1 MGLAARKQTAKFT
14 YSDYLSWDDS
24 ERWEIIYGGAYNMSP
39 APDTIHQLISME
51 LAFQLRSQLKEKS
64 CQVIPAPFDVRLPV
78 ENQTGDDIENVV
90 QPDISVVCDPGKL
103 DEKGCLGA
111 PDLIIEILSPSTY
124 RKDRMEKFFL
134 YEHLGVKEYWLVSP
148 GEKIVEIFL
157 LGKDG
162 KYGRPNLYC
171 ESDTVRITALPGLK
185 IDLSSVFNIKIG
197 LKDSLA

>member
-1 MGLAARKQTAKFT
+1 MGLAARKRPIKFT

-24 ERWEIIYGGAYNMSP
+24 QRWEIIYGEAYNMSP

-51 LAFQLRSQLKEKS
+51 LAFQLKSQLKEKP
-64 CQVIPAPFDVRLPV
+64 CQVITAPFDVRLPL
-78 ENQTGDDIENVV
+78 ENQKEDDIENVV
-90 QPDISVVCDPGKL
+90 QPDILVVCDPGKL

-111 PDLIIEILSPSTY
+111 PDFIIEILSPSTY

-134 YEHLGVKEYWLVSP
+134 YESLGVKEYWLVSP

-171 ESDTVRITALPGLK
+171 ESDTVQINVLKGLK
-185 IDLSSVFNIKIG
+185 IDLGSVFNIKID